1 MQRTIMAG
9 MGLLVMAGLLLGV
22 VLMRRPLRLNYTSPA
37 TGHAADLAAAP
48 DSPLPAIESPTAS
61 PARATP
67 EPFISTADGDVW
79 QVLDPVNRL
88 SFFLPMKWDAVT
100 PEAGVESGVTE
111 MADYDLRDGAPP
123 PAGAV
128 KAQIGV
134 SLLAE
139 GEGFDAWV
147 AREREAARSAGKTLG
162 ENQPYT
168 LGKFSGVAYT
178 SQPAGS
184 DGKAALSIYLLL
196 ETGRIVTISGGPAD
210 SPAFAQLLHS
220 LESLLVDPSPLP
232 PPPGYTY
239 TIPGLTP
246 IPLTP
251 PPAPSATPIREPF
264 VVRDPVN
271 RFTLTLPPGWFAFTP
286 HEGSY
291 IGATDVVNY
300 DLGAYDKRPPG
311 GISAQISIGQLEE
324 DRSFEDWLVE
334 RRKLETSLENG
345 SVGDRLGE
353 AQPYKLGAYSGVAY
367 TIEEPGPGDADG
379 DIIFTIYLLTETRR
393 IVGIGVRPMDSP
405 HFKEIRKILET
416 LVVEP

>member
-9 MGLLVMAGLLLGV
+9 MGLLVMAGLGLGV
-22 VLMRRPLRLNYTSPA
+22 VLMRAPLRLNYAPPD
-37 TGHAADLAAAP
+37 TGHAADRAAAP
-48 DSPLPAIESPTAS
+48 DSPLPAIESPAAS
-61 PARATP
+61 SARATP

-88 SFFLPMKWDAVT
+88 SFFLPMTWFALT

-111 MADYDLRDGAPP
+111 VADYDLRNEASR

-128 KAQIGV
+128 KARIGV
-134 SLLAE
+134 DLLAE
-139 GEGFDAWV
+139 GERFDAWV
-147 AREREAARSAGKTLG
+147 AKKREAARTAGETLG
-162 ENQPYT
+162 ENQPYK

-184 DGKAALSIYLLL
+184 DGGAALSIYLLL

-232 PPPGYTY
+232 PPAGYTY

-251 PPAPSATPIREPF
+251 PPAPSATPIRQPF
-264 VVRDPVN
+264 LVRDPVN

-286 HEGSY
+286 HADSILGVTNV
-291 IGATDVVNY
+291 INY
-300 DLGAYDKRPPG
+300 DQGAYDKRPLG
-311 GISAQISIGQLEE
+311 GIKAQISIGQLEG
-324 DRSFEDWLVE
+324 DRSFEDWIVE
-334 RRKLETSLENG
+334 RRKLETSLEIG
-345 SVGDRLGE
+345 AVGNQLGE

-405 HFKEIRKILET
+405 HFEEIMKILET

>member
-9 MGLLVMAGLLLGV
+9 VGLLVMAGLVLGV
-22 VLMRRPLRLNYTSPA
+22 VLMRAPLRLNYAPA
-37 TGHAADLAAAP
+37 GTGHAADLAAAP
-48 DSPLPAIESPTAS
+48 DSPLPTMEAPTAS

-88 SFFLPMKWDAVT
+88 SFFLPMTWDAAT
-100 PEAGVESGVTE
+100 PEAGVQSGVTE
-111 MADYDLRDGAPP
+111 VANYDLRDATSR

-134 SLLAE
+134 DLLAE
-139 GEGFDAWV
+139 GEEFDAWV
-147 AREREAARSAGKTLG
+147 AEQRNTARAAGETLNEVQPYKLG
-162 ENQPYT
+162 E
-168 LGKFSGVAYT
+168 FSGVAYT

-184 DGKAALSIYLLL
+184 DGEAALSIYLPLA
-196 ETGRIVTISGGPAD
+196 TGRIVTISGGPAE

-251 PPAPSATPIREPF
+251 PPVPSATPSREPF

-271 RFTLTLPPGWFAFTP
+271 RFSLTLPPGWFAFTP
-286 HEGSY
+286 PINTY
-291 IGATDVVNY
+291 IGVTSISNY
-300 DLGAYDKRPPG
+300 DLGSFEYRPPYG
-311 GISAQISIGQLEE
+311 VNAQISIGLLEG
-324 DRSFEDWLVE
+324 DTSFEAWLLEQREYGTSVE
-334 RRKLETSLENG
+334 SGGLGNQLSEMEPY
-345 SVGDRLGE
+345 RLGTY
-353 AQPYKLGAYSGVAY
+353 PGVAY
-367 TIEEPGPGDADG
+367 TAKSPSSEEDTVL
-379 DIIFTIYLLTETRR
+379 IIQLLTDTRR
-393 IVGIGVRPMDSP
+393 IIGIGIRPADSP
-405 HFKEIRKILET
+405 ASDQIVQILNT
-416 LVVEP
+416 IVVEP

>member
-210 SPAFAQLLHS
+210 SPAFAHLLHS

-251 PPAPSATPIREPF
+251 PPAPSATPIRQPF

-271 RFTLTLPPGWFAFTP
+271 RFTLTLPPGWYAFTP
-286 HEGSY
+286 PINTY
-291 IGATDVVNY
+291 IGVTSISNY
-300 DLGAYDKRPPG
+300 DLGAFEYRPPYG
-311 GISAQISIGQLEE
+311 VNAQISIGLLE
-324 DRSFEDWLVE
+324 DDKSFEAWLHEQREYGTSVE
-334 RRKLETSLENG
+334 SG
-345 SVGDRLGE
+345 GLGNQLSE
-353 AQPYKLGAYSGVAY
+353 MEPYKLGIYPGVAY
-367 TIEEPGPGDADG
+367 TAKSPSPEEDTVF
-379 DIIFTIYLLTETRR
+379 IIQLLTDTRR
-393 IVGIGVRPMDSP
+393 IIGISVRPADSP
-405 HFKEIRKILET
+405 DFDQIMQIINT
-416 LVVEP
+416 LVIEP